1 MTIKL
6 TKILTK
12 QGLNNYINK
21 QRYKSIEVV
30 ESFNRE
36 SWETLKRKVNNNQV
50 IVIVLSQWKVV
61 TVSERGEFPKLMSQ
75 SYL

>member
-50 IVIVLSQWKVV
+50 IVIVLSQ
-61 TVSERGEFPKLMSQ
+61 
-75 SYL
+75 